1 MFVIGPA
8 LRAFSDSISNMLM
21 QHLCYYVKRRREC
34 DFLAILRGIYFEF
47 QSSTF
52 GWRVEATTT
61 TVHLLAKHDQLA
73 NEQVTYKFKQVT
85 H

>member
-8 LRAFSDSISNMLM
+8 PRAFSDSISNMLM

-47 QSSTF
+47 QSSTLD
-52 GWRVEATTT
+52 GE
-61 TVHLLAKHDQLA
+61 L
-73 NEQVTYKFKQVT
+73 KQRQQQCIY
-85 H
+85 